1 MEKSLSERIAERVLK
16 QKASA
21 GDQNRAVFL
30 ALRDEIQKAI
40 NDGWTVKVIWKTLR
54 TEGKVEFSY
63 QAFLTYV
70 KSLTTPRP
78 PDSNPNPES
87 IHAPVQTPP
96 APPPSGRAFVFDPV
110 PDKRKLLGD

>member
-1 MEKSLSERIAERVLK
+1 MEKSLSERIADRVLK
-16 QKASA
+16 QKSSA

-40 NDGWTVKVIWKTLR
+40 NDGWTVMVIWKTLR
-54 TEGKVEFSY
+54 TEGKVDFSY
-63 QAFLTYV
+63 QAFRTYV

-87 IHAPVQTPP
+87 VQGSVPPPP
-96 APPPSGRAFVFDPV
+96 APPLSRRAFVFDPV